1 VCRGFVEHH
10 GDIPIIKLNFTG
22 KTADDTYDETKDL
35 LGVDNSL
42 TGATFFRYARLLE
55 MSGSFFDEVKIYAEA
70 GAGGDGCVSFRREKY
85 VPLGGP
91 NGGNGGPGGGVLLS
105 ADRHLNTLIS
115 FRGRRHFR
123 ADRGGHGQGQNKQGQ
138 KGKDVTLSVPPGT
151 LVRDADTGE
160 VLGDLRAPGED
171 LLVARGGRGGLGNA
185 AFASSTNQ
193 APRVAERGEQGESR
207 RLILELKLIA
217 DVGVVGCPNAGK
229 STLLAAVSAARPK
242 IADYPFTTLV
252 PNLGMVRIDDRDF
265 VMVDIP
271 GLIEG
276 AHAGAGLGH
285 DFLRHVERTRVLIH
299 LLDGASE
306 SPLQDLG
313 SINEELA
320 LFNPRLAAK
329 PQLVVL
335 NKMDLPQAR
344 ELWPSVE
351 EELQSRGTPACSIS
365 AATGEGVR
373 QMLYQVLQLL
383 DSLPEEEEVAPEEI
397 VVFRPP
403 EEDDGFSITVE
414 DEGFRVKGRRVER
427 LVDRTDW
434 RYDES
439 VQRLHRALDRMGVTK
454 AMEEAGVQTGDT
466 VFIGETELEWS

>member
-1 VCRGFVEHH
+1 
-10 GDIPIIKLNFTG
+10 
-22 KTADDTYDETKDL
+22 
-35 LGVDNSL
+35 LG
-42 TGATFFRYARLLE
+42 
-55 MSGSFFDEVKIYAEA
+55 MSGLFFDEVKIYVEA
-70 GAGGDGCVSFRREKY
+70 GAGGDGCVSFRREKF

-91 NGGNGGPGGGVLLS
+91 NGGNGGPGGSVLLS
-105 ADRHLNTLIS
+105 ADHHLNTLIS
-115 FRGRRHFR
+115 FRGHRHFR

-138 KGKDVTLSVPPGT
+138 KGKDVTLAVPPGT
-151 LVRDADTGE
+151 LVRDADTNE
-160 VLGDLRAPGED
+160 VLGDLRAPGEE
-171 LLVARGGRGGLGNA
+171 LVVARGGRGGLGNA

-207 RLILELKLIA
+207 WLILELKLIA

-306 SPLQDLG
+306 DPLQDLD

-320 LFNPRLAAK
+320 LFNPRLAVK

-344 ELWPSVE
+344 DLWPVVE
-351 EELQSRGTPACSIS
+351 EEMQSRDIPACSIS

-383 DSLPEEEEVAPEEI
+383 DSLPEEEEVVPEE
-397 VVFRPP
+397 VAVFRPP
-403 EEDDGFSITVE
+403 EGDEGFSIVVE
-414 DEGFRVKGRRVER
+414 EQGFRVRGRLVER
-427 LVDRTDW
+427 LVGRTDW